1 MDFLFPNSL
10 KERWKKWFSKHAQG
24 PYAKVWLF
32 GLTFTEATV
41 LLIPPDIILI
51 AILMTGAQ
59 RWIYYAT
66 ITTIASVLGAIFAYI
81 IGAFFFDT
89 AGIRIIEFYNLADEV
104 EVVRNLFE
112 KTNFITIFTAAF
124 TPIPYKVFV
133 LSAGFFKINFPI
145 FLLGI
150 TLGRGLRFFLVAYIT
165 KLFGVEIEKAFFRYL
180 DIITLIIVIV
190 VTFVFLEYYGL
201 INIIQ

>member
-10 KERWKKWFSKHAQG
+10 KERWRNWFSRHAQG

-32 GLTFTEATV
+32 VLTFSEATFF
-41 LLIPPDIILI
+41 LIPPDIILV

-59 RWIYYAT
+59 RWIYYASL
-66 ITTIASVLGAIFAYI
+66 TTIASVLGAVFAYI

-89 AGIRIIEFYNLADEV
+89 IGIRIIEFYNLTDEISTIQG
-104 EVVRNLFE
+104 LFE
-112 KTNFITIFTAAF
+112 KNNFIVTFSAAF
-124 TPIPYKVFV
+124 TPIPYKLFV
-133 LSAGFFKINFPI
+133 ISAGFFKISFPM

-165 KLFGVEIEKAFFRYL
+165 KLFGAEVERVFFRYL
-180 DIITLIIVIV
+180 DIITLGIVLII
-190 VTFVFLEYYGL
+190 TFILFEYYGL
-201 INIIQ
+201 INIV